1 MEGNKK
7 MKFGARKPSIK
18 KSISARTTG
27 KAKRAIKK
35 SVIPPYGKKSMGWI
49 HDPKKATYNKIYNK
63 TTFGLGNIFGV
74 LGEVFSL
81 IGGIIAL
88 IFGLIQMAFYL
99 GVLYLIFYFIYR
111 VFISF

>member
-1 MEGNKK
+1 
-7 MKFGARKPSIK
+7 MKFGARKPSIRR
-18 KSISARTTG
+18 SISARTTG
-27 KAKRAIKK
+27 RVTRSIKK
-35 SVIPPYGKKSMGWI
+35 SVIPSYGKKSMGWI

>member
-1 MEGNKK
+1 

-35 SVIPPYGKKSMGWI
+35 SVIPSYGKRGMGWI

-63 TTFGLGNIFGV
+63 TSFGLGNIFGV
-74 LGEVFSL
+74 LGEAFSL

>member
-1 MEGNKK
+1 MLEPLVKPRGQLRRALFHHMGK
-7 MKFGARKPSIK
+7 GAWAGLTI
-18 KSISARTTG
+18 
-27 KAKRAIKK
+27 
-35 SVIPPYGKKSMGWI
+35 
-49 HDPKKATYNKIYNK
+49 PKKATYNKIYNK

>member
-1 MEGNKK
+1 
-7 MKFGARKPSIK
+7 MKFGARKPSIRR
-18 KSISARTTG
+18 SISARTTG
-27 KAKRAIKK
+27 RVTRSIKK
-35 SVIPPYGKKSMGWI
+35 SVIPSYRKKSIGWI
-49 HDPKKATYNKIYNK
+49 HDPNKAKYNKI
-63 TTFGLGNIFGV
+63 TFGLGNIFGV

>member
-1 MEGNKK
+1 

-27 KAKRAIKK
+27 RVTRSIKK
-35 SVIPPYGKKSMGWI
+35 SVNPTYGKKGMGWVN
-49 HDPKKATYNKIYNK
+49 DPKKATYNKIYNK
-63 TTFGLGNIFGV
+63 TSFGLGEV
-74 LGEVFSL
+74 LEVIGSVFSI

-88 IFGLIQMAFYL
+88 IFGLIQAVFYL
-99 GVLYLIFYFIYR
+99 GVLYLIFYFIYS